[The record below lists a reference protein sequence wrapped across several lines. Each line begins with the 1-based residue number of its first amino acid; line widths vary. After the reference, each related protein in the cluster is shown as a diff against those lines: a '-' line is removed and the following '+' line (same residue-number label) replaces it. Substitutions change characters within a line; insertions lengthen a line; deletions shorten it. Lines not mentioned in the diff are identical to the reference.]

1 MALAPIVL
9 FVYNRPWHTK
19 QTVEALLK
27 NIYASESELFIFSDG
42 PKNENVTEKVN
53 EVRNYIKSLS
63 GFKSINIIESSENK
77 GLADS
82 IIEGVTDVVN
92 QYGKIIVLEDD
103 IVTSPGFLKY
113 MNDALTL
120 YEMDEKVMHISGYVF
135 PVKEILP
142 ITFFYNSTS
151 CWGWATW
158 AHAWKYF
165 NNDANSL
172 LDKINNAKII
182 HQFNIE
188 GSYDFLSQ
196 LIENKNGKMK
206 TWAVKWY
213 ASVFLNNGLSLHP
226 YPSLVNNIGNDGNG
240 ENCGKTDIYNW
251 EYLAEYIPI
260 KRIKLKES
268 RNARKHISNFFR
280 PNKPFIYWIKIFL
293 SKILPTK
300 LYSFI
305 KEFFQAT

>member
-27 NIYASESELFIFSDG
+27 NTYASESELFIFSDG
-42 PKNENVTEKVN
+42 PKNENATEKVN
-53 EVRNYIKSLS
+53 EVRNYIKSIS
-63 GFKSINIIESSENK
+63 GFKSINITESSANK

-82 IIEGVTDVVN
+82 IVEGVTDIVN
-92 QYGKIIVLEDD
+92 RYGKIIVLEDD

-120 YEMDEKVMHISGYVF
+120 YEMDEKVMHISGFIF
-135 PVKEILP
+135 PVKQKLP

-151 CWGWATW
+151 CWGWGTW
-158 AHAWKYF
+158 ARAWRYY
-165 NNDANSL
+165 NNNTSLL
-172 LDKINNAKII
+172 LDKINSVKMI

-188 GSYDFLSQ
+188 GSYDFLSH
-196 LIENKNGKMK
+196 LIENENGKMK

-226 YPSLVNNIGNDGNG
+226 YPSLVNNIGIDGNG
-240 ENCGKTDIYNW
+240 ENCVKSDIYNW
-251 EYLAEYIPI
+251 EYLAESIPI

-268 RNARKHISNFFR
+268 RKAREKISKFLK
-280 PNKPFIYWIKIFL
+280 PNKPHIYWIKLFL
-293 SKILPTK
+293 SKILPKK
-300 LYSFI
+300 LYAFT
-305 KEFFQAT
+305 KEFFQSV